1 MCARNIGGSK
11 VSHISIKRVHHATH
25 TEAKKLADKVAAKLA
40 KEYELRSHWEDDV
53 LHFDRSGVNGTL
65 SVGPK
70 EFHVEVKLGFLMAAF
85 KGPLQQA
92 MEKNL
97 DSLIPAA
104 QQKVAAAKA
113 PAKKPAKK
121 G

>member
-1 MCARNIGGSK
+1 M
-11 VSHISIKRVHHATH
+11 SHISIKRVHHT
-25 TEAKKLADKVAAKLA
+25 TLPEAKKLADKVAAKLS

-65 SVGPK
+65 AVGPK
-70 EFHVEVKLGFLMAAF
+70 DFHVEVKLGFLMAAF

-104 QQKVAAAKA
+104 ETKAA
-113 PAKKPAKK
+113 AKKPAKK
-121 G
+121 A